1 MKRFS
6 NAGDKIQTL
15 AVVLSIIGTLFIVF
29 IYVTSIN
36 KYDEIHKSNDPHD
49 EKSFTVEELD
59 DDQPMKTIV
68 NMFIDEESDVD
79 DIVRVSMI
87 ILMIKSMLV
96 FWFWM
101 LLLYAFGELC
111 ENVYD
116 LNHSSRVTFYDD
128 FERFKEGQKN
138 SSPLENA
145 LTGNPALDSQKVW
158 ACPSCGKQNRF
169 SSRSCVNCGHSRT

>member
-15 AVVLSIIGTLFIVF
+15 ATILAILGTLLICIVH
-29 IYVTSIN
+29 IITIN
-36 KYDEIHKSNDPHD
+36 KYDELYINTQNYTDGKITIEEVDDSRMIKTAVNL
-49 EKSFTVEELD
+49 FTDKDSKNE
-59 DDQPMKTIV
+59 
-68 NMFIDEESDVD
+68 

-87 ILMIKSMLV
+87 VLMIKNLLV
-96 FWFWM
+96 FWFFM

-111 ENVYD
+111 ENVYE

-128 FERFKEGQKN
+128 YERFKKGQQGN
-138 SSPLENA
+138 TTLENA

-158 ACPSCGKQNRF
+158 SCPSCGKQNQF
-169 SSRSCVNCGHSRT
+169 SSQSCVNCGHSRT